1 MAAVEQLKPV
11 VTALNVLPAAEIN
24 ISLFT
29 HQVIDDVSVGGDTLS
44 FGAAMMLDRLLTCT
58 AVLEP
63 FRHSQ
68 QAKSGSICPS
78 HRRTGGP
85 TK

>member
-1 MAAVEQLKPV
+1 MAAVDQLKPV
-11 VTALNVLPAAEIN
+11 VTALNMVPAAEIN

-44 FGAAMMLDRLLTCT
+44 FGAAVKLDRPLTCT

-68 QAKSGSICPS
+68 YAKSGSICPS